1 MTLMVPSAVPEGTTA
16 SEEAMFKLIRDAP
29 GSDALTCLQSLG
41 IARHRRKD
49 YAEADFVVIAPAG
62 VFCLE
67 VKGGHVERRQGT
79 WRIGWQNRSYSSN
92 EGPFKQ
98 AQGARWALLDY
109 LDARLG
115 KTLRREAVIGW
126 GVAFPDICFDQVDP
140 EWELDVVYDQR
151 DKIHSFTRYID
162 RLSAYFSGRALDTGR
177 QAPAPIAP
185 SRRQE
190 IVKALRGD
198 FDVVPSLRGLMI
210 ESERELVALSADQ
223 HRILDF
229 ALNDHNHRIL
239 CDGPAGTGK
248 TLIAL
253 EAARR
258 LAARGNKVLL
268 LCFNDNLGRFLRLD
282 MSESGARVETS
293 TLHAFMGNLIRLGGF
308 GDALRGARAEGDP
321 RRLFDKDYPELF
333 ESACSALVDVDELP
347 QFDAIVIDEAQ
358 DLLAVSLMNC
368 LDLVLTGGFSKGRW
382 LVFYDSGPQS
392 AMYQRIDPALLERLS
407 SFGASRF
414 ELRENFRN
422 PKEVAQEACLMADA
436 PAPVCRRGLSSPVAY
451 RTVTDEKDQAKKLR
465 ALLLELLHD
474 GVAPGRVSILS
485 PRRMQDSSVGRFP
498 PEIGKRFR
506 PVTDAGD
513 IDEDAFT
520 IGTIAA
526 FKGLENEIVILTDLF
541 DAPADERSRADLYV
555 GMTRA
560 RTKLFAFVGNVYLEE
575 RTMR

>member
-1 MTLMVPSAVPEGTTA
+1 MTSMLPNAVPEGTTA

-29 GSDALTCLQSLG
+29 GSDALTCLHSLG

-49 YAEADFVVIAPAG
+49 YAEADFVVIAPTG
-62 VFCLE
+62 IFCLE
-67 VKGGHVERRQGT
+67 VKGGHVERKQGT
-79 WRIGWQNRSYSSN
+79 WHIGWLNRSYSSN

-98 AQGARWALLDY
+98 AQSARWALLDY

-115 KTLRREAVIGW
+115 KTLRRETIIGW
-126 GVAFPDICFDQVDP
+126 GVAFPDICFNQVDP
-140 EWELDVVYDQR
+140 EWDLDVVYDQS
-151 DKIHSFTRYID
+151 DKPHSFTRYVE
-162 RLSAYFSGRALDTGR
+162 RLSAYFSTRAIDIGR
-177 QAPAPIAP
+177 QAPGPLAP

-190 IVKALRGD
+190 IVEALRGD
-198 FDVVPSLRGLMI
+198 FDVVPSLRGLLI
-210 ESERELVALSADQ
+210 ESERELVALSGDQ

-229 ALNDHNHRIL
+229 ALNDYNHRIL

-258 LAARGNKVLL
+258 LAARGHKVLL

-282 MSESGARVETS
+282 MLESDARVETS
-293 TLHAFMGNLIRLGGF
+293 TLHAFMSNLIRRGGF

-321 RRLFDKDYPELF
+321 HQLFDRDYPELF
-333 ESACSALVDVDELP
+333 ESACSVLVDLDELP

-358 DLLAVSLMNC
+358 DLLAVSLINC
-368 LDLVLTGGFSKGRW
+368 LDLVLTGGFSNGRW
-382 LVFYDSGPQS
+382 LVFYDSGLQS
-392 AMYQRIDPALLERLS
+392 AMYRRIDPALLERLS

-422 PKEVAQEACLMADA
+422 PKEVAQEACLMANA
-436 PAPVCRRGLSSPVAY
+436 PTPVCRRGLSSPVEY
-451 RTVTDEKDQAKKLR
+451 RSVVDDKDQAKKLR
-465 ALLLELLHD
+465 ALLLELLQD
-474 GVAPGRVSILS
+474 GVAPGSVSILS
-485 PRRMQDSSVGRFP
+485 PRRVQDSSVGRFP
-498 PEIGKRFR
+498 PDIGKRFR
-506 PVTDAGD
+506 PVTDAGG

-520 IGTIAA
+520 VGTIIG

-555 GMTRA
+555 GITRA
-560 RTKLFAFVGNVYLEE
+560 RTKLFAFVGNSYLKE
-575 RTMR
+575 RTKR